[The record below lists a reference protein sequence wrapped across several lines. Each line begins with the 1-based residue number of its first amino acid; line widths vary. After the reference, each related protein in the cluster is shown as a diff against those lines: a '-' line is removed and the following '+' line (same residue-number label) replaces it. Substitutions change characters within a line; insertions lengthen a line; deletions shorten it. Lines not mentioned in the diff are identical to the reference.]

1 MLKLQGMVGHK
12 YVPMIWNKMSHF
24 CKSVLPIGLCLLISL
39 NGFLPAASA
48 QNLPTQLNIIVVDGD
63 GATSPVHQ
71 HTTRDPVVKIEDDD
85 HQPIAGASVVFAL
98 PVSGTSGEFS
108 NGSQTL
114 VVTTDKD
121 GQAAARGLRVN
132 DIPGRLQISVIASF
146 RGLRGRALINQ
157 NVEAPPGTKVTT
169 PDIKKSGGSGSLK
182 WIILGVIAAGGAGA
196 GIYLAHRGGSTASTP
211 TPSGVS
217 ISIGTVSFGSP
228 R

>member
-1 MLKLQGMVGHK
+1 M
-12 YVPMIWNKMSHF
+12 
-24 CKSVLPIGLCLLISL
+24 
-39 NGFLPAASA
+39 LPAAFA
-48 QNLPTQLNIIVVDGD
+48 QNLPTQLNIVVLDGE
-63 GATSPVHQ
+63 GVTSPVHQ
-71 HTTRDPVVKIEDDD
+71 HATRDPIIKVEDDD

-98 PVSGTSGEFS
+98 PVSGTSGEFA

-146 RGLRGRALINQ
+146 RGLRGRTLINQ
-157 NVEAPPGTKVTT
+157 NVEAPPGAKVPS
-169 PDIKKSGGSGSLK
+169 PDVKKSNGGGSWK
-182 WIILGVIAAGGAGA
+182 WILLGVIAAGGAGA
-196 GIYLAHRGGSTASTP
+196 GIYLAHRNGG
-211 TPSGVS
+211 TPSATSSSAVS

>member
-1 MLKLQGMVGHK
+1 
-12 YVPMIWNKMSHF
+12 MSHF
-24 CKSVLPIGLCLLISL
+24 RKSLLPLGLCLLISL
-39 NGFLPAASA
+39 NGMLPAAFA
-48 QNLPTQLNIIVVDGD
+48 QNLPTQLNIVVLDGE
-63 GATSPVHQ
+63 GVTSPVHQ
-71 HTTRDPVVKIEDDD
+71 HATRDPIIKVEDDD

-98 PVSGTSGEFS
+98 PVSGTSGEFA

-146 RGLRGRALINQ
+146 RGLRGRTLINQ
-157 NVEAPPGTKVTT
+157 NVEAPPGAKVPS
-169 PDIKKSGGSGSLK
+169 PDVKKSNGGGSWK
-182 WIILGVIAAGGAGA
+182 WILLGVIAAGGAGA
-196 GIYLAHRGGSTASTP
+196 GIYLAHRNGG
-211 TPSGVS
+211 TPSATSSSAVS